1 MTNQILF
8 EGYLQSRLKSEA
20 LNEFK
25 ARLTED
31 NLFRE
36 EFELYKE
43 MENFMQEHVDNK
55 EAMSALQEVAAQER
69 QGPVDQIKSGRNMKW
84 IILVLVLGLTALLI
98 SIMGQGI
105 SDSKHKEL
113 MAMIYTNTSSS
124 SRSVEL
130 PTATLE
136 KGIHYFNLM
145 RMEES
150 KELFT
155 TVLAQNPNDE
165 VSNRY
170 MAYILFSEREYKQ
183 SLNHLK
189 KVKQLTAVDISLL
202 DIINKE

>member
-1 MTNQILF
+1 M
-8 EGYLQSRLKSEA
+8 
-20 LNEFK
+20 
-25 ARLTED
+25 
-31 NLFRE
+31 FRE

-43 MENFMQEHVDNK
+43 IENFVQERVENK

-69 QGPVDQIKSGRNMKW
+69 QGPVDQIKSGSNTKW
-84 IILVLVLGLTALLI
+84 IILVLALGLTALLI
-98 SIMGQGI
+98 SMMGQGI

-124 SRSVEL
+124 SRSAER

-136 KGIHYFNLM
+136 KGIHFFNLR

-170 MAYILFSEREYKQ
+170 MAYIFFSEREYKQ

-189 KVKQLTAVDISLL
+189 KIKQLTAVDISLL
-202 DIINKE
+202 CLLYTSDAADE

>member
-8 EGYLQSRLKSEA
+8 EGYLQSQLKSEA

-31 NLFRE
+31 SLFRE

-98 SIMGQGI
+98 SIMGQGT